1 MKWSLFALCIG
12 FCIDLLIGDPHGLPH
27 PVAAIGHLISL
38 LERLFRRLFPK
49 TPGGERAAGAC
60 IWILTALIAAAL
72 PALLLWGCARVSVWL
87 RLAVESV
94 MCGQILAAKSLRD
107 ESMKVYAALKHGSL
121 DEARQAVSMIVGRDV
136 ARLDARGVMRAAVET
151 VAENTSDGV
160 IAPMFYMALAGPA
173 GAYFYKAVNTM
184 DSMIGYRNERY
195 QYFGTAAAKLDDIL
209 NYIPARISAYL
220 MILAAFFARYD
231 AKEAFRVYR
240 RDKRNHA
247 SPNSA
252 HTEAV
257 CAGALHIQLAG
268 DAYYFGKLHKKPTIG
283 NADRPIEAKDIC
295 RANHSLYIT
304 TCIAIVVGLGLK
316 SLLFLCFI

>member
-160 IAPMFYMALAGPA
+160 IAPMLFLAIG
-173 GAYFYKAVNTM
+173 GAPLGFFYKAVNTM
-184 DSMIGYRNERY
+184 DSMLGYLEPPYKDIGLVPARM
-195 QYFGTAAAKLDDIL
+195 DDVF
-209 NYIPARISAYL
+209 NFIPARLSALL
-220 MILAAFFARYD
+220 MLA
-231 AKEAFRVYR
+231 
-240 RDKRNHA
+240 
-247 SPNSA
+247 
-252 HTEAV
+252 
-257 CAGALHIQLAG
+257 AGALLQLDVKTAG
-268 DAYYFGKLHKKPTIG
+268 RSSAGIAASMRARTRRRRNRSARDCWGCGWRAMRGTTGCCTKRISSETQSGKFPRRIF
-283 NADRPIEAKDIC
+283 
-295 RANHSLYIT
+295 RAR
-304 TCIAIVVGLGLK
+304 AV
-316 SLLFLCFI
+316 

>member
-160 IAPMFYMALAGPA
+160 IAPMLFLVIG
-173 GAYFYKAVNTM
+173 GAPLGFFYKAVNTM
-184 DSMIGYRNERY
+184 DSMLGYVEPPYKDIGLVPARM
-195 QYFGTAAAKLDDIL
+195 DDVF
-209 NYIPARISAYL
+209 NFIPARLSALL
-220 MILAAFFARYD
+220 MLA
-231 AKEAFRVYR
+231 
-240 RDKRNHA
+240 
-247 SPNSA
+247 
-252 HTEAV
+252 
-257 CAGALHIQLAG
+257 AGALLQLDVKNGWKIFCRDREAG
-268 DAYYFGKLHKKPTIG
+268 DRTGGHPARGA
-283 NADRPIEAKDIC
+283 ADVSDGGSGARGVRRGESAVD
-295 RANHSLYIT
+295 RSVN
-304 TCIAIVVGLGLK
+304 
-316 SLLFLCFI
+316 FEEMRCFMESKTRMAGTDTAMGSRSTFRRT

>member
-160 IAPMFYMALAGPA
+160 IAPMLFLAIG
-173 GAYFYKAVNTM
+173 GAPLGFFYKAVNTM
-184 DSMIGYRNERY
+184 DSMLGYVEPPYKDIGLVPARM
-195 QYFGTAAAKLDDIL
+195 DDVF
-209 NYIPARISAYL
+209 NFIPARLSALL
-220 MILAAFFARYD
+220 MLA
-231 AKEAFRVYR
+231 
-240 RDKRNHA
+240 
-247 SPNSA
+247 
-252 HTEAV
+252 
-257 CAGALHIQLAG
+257 AGALLQLDVKTAG
-268 DAYYFGKLHKKPTIG
+268 RSSAGIAASMRARTRRRRNRSARDCWGCGWRAMRGTTGCCTRRTISATRSG
-283 NADRPIEAKDIC
+283 RSNWRTS
-295 RANHSLYIT
+295 RAR
-304 TCIAIVVGLGLK
+304 GG
-316 SLLFLCFI
+316 

>member
-60 IWILTALIAAAL
+60 IWILTVLIAAAL

-160 IAPMFYMALAGPA
+160 IAPM
-173 GAYFYKAVNTM
+173 
-184 DSMIGYRNERY
+184 
-195 QYFGTAAAKLDDIL
+195 
-209 NYIPARISAYL
+209 
-220 MILAAFFARYD
+220 
-231 AKEAFRVYR
+231 
-240 RDKRNHA
+240 
-247 SPNSA
+247 
-252 HTEAV
+252 
-257 CAGALHIQLAG
+257 
-268 DAYYFGKLHKKPTIG
+268 
-283 NADRPIEAKDIC
+283 
-295 RANHSLYIT
+295 
-304 TCIAIVVGLGLK
+304 
-316 SLLFLCFI
+316 LFLVIGARRSVFSTRP

>member
-1 MKWSLFALCIG
+1 MNGILDAALRKNPHVRIVATAVTLESVGALAARMADFEKAECVSLQAARARTAGSYHLMQGTGMKWSLFALCIG

-60 IWILTALIAAAL
+60 IWILTVLIAAAL

-160 IAPMFYMALAGPA
+160 IAPMLFLVIG
-173 GAYFYKAVNTM
+173 GAPLGFFYKAVNTM
-184 DSMIGYRNERY
+184 DSMLGYVEPR
-195 QYFGTAAAKLDDIL
+195 
-209 NYIPARISAYL
+209 
-220 MILAAFFARYD
+220 
-231 AKEAFRVYR
+231 
-240 RDKRNHA
+240 
-247 SPNSA
+247 
-252 HTEAV
+252 
-257 CAGALHIQLAG
+257 
-268 DAYYFGKLHKKPTIG
+268 
-283 NADRPIEAKDIC
+283 
-295 RANHSLYIT
+295 
-304 TCIAIVVGLGLK
+304 
-316 SLLFLCFI
+316 LCEF

>member
-160 IAPMFYMALAGPA
+160 IAPMLFLAIG
-173 GAYFYKAVNTM
+173 GAPLGFFYKAVNTM
-184 DSMIGYRNERY
+184 DSMLGYKNETY
-195 QYFGTAAAKLDDIL
+195 LYFGRIPAKMDDL
-209 NYIPARISAYL
+209 FNYIPARLTAWF
-220 MILAAFFARYD
+220 MVLASFLTGLNGKNAW
-231 AKEAFRVYR
+231 KIYR
-240 RDKRNHA
+240 RDCRKHA

-252 HTEAV
+252 QSEAV
-257 CAGALHIQLAG
+257 CAGALDVQLAG
-268 DAYYFGKLHKKPTIG
+268 DAVYFGKIHKKEFIG
-283 NADRPIEAKDIC
+283 DPLRKIEAEDIP
-295 RANHSLYIT
+295 RAGRLMYVT
-304 TCIAIVVGLGLK
+304 TVLM
-316 SLLFLCFI
+316 LLVFGGIKLLICLL

>member
-12 FCIDLLIGDPHGLPH
+12 FCIDLLISDPHGLPH

-49 TPGGERAAGAC
+49 TPGGERTAGAC

-160 IAPMFYMALAGPA
+160 IAPMLFLAIG
-173 GAYFYKAVNTM
+173 GAPLGFFYKAVNTM
-184 DSMIGYRNERY
+184 DSMLGYKNETY
-195 QYFGTAAAKLDDIL
+195 LYFGRIPAKMDDL
-209 NYIPARISAYL
+209 FNYIPARLTAWF
-220 MILAAFFARYD
+220 MVLASFLTGLNGKNAW
-231 AKEAFRVYR
+231 KIYR
-240 RDKRNHA
+240 RDCRKHA

-252 HTEAV
+252 QSEAV
-257 CAGALHIQLAG
+257 CAGALDVQLAG
-268 DAYYFGKLHKKPTIG
+268 DAVYFGKIHKKEFIG
-283 NADRPIEAKDIC
+283 DPLRKIEAEDIP
-295 RANHSLYIT
+295 RAGRLMYVT
-304 TCIAIVVGLGLK
+304 TVLM
-316 SLLFLCFI
+316 LLVFGGIKLLICLL

>member
-87 RLAVESV
+87 RLAGESV

-107 ESMKVYAALKHGSL
+107 ESMKVYAALKKGVP
-121 DEARQAVSMIVGRDV
+121 EEYRRAVSMIVGRDT
-136 ARLDARGVMRAAVET
+136 AELDDLAVTRAAVET
-151 VAENTSDGV
+151 VAENASDGV
-160 IAPMFYMALAGPA
+160 IAPMLFLALG
-173 GAYFYKAVNTM
+173 GAPLGFFYKAANTM
-184 DSMIGYRNERY
+184 DSMLGYIEMPYKNIGLVP
-195 QYFGTAAAKLDDIL
+195 AKMDDVL
-209 NYIPARISAYL
+209 NYIPARLSALL
-220 MILAAFFARYD
+220 MLAAGALLGMD
-231 AKEAFRVYR
+231 AKNGWRIWR
-240 RDKRNHA
+240 RDRRNHA

-252 HTEAV
+252 QTESV
-257 CAGALHIQLAG
+257 CAGLLGVRLAG
-268 DAYYFGKLHKKPTIG
+268 DAYYHGELHKKPYIG
-283 NADRPIEAKDIC
+283 DALREIEYEDIP
-295 RANHSLYIT
+295 RAGRLLYATAALSLVLFG
-304 TCIAIVVGLGLK
+304 AVRF
-316 SLLFLCFI
+316 LLVM

>member
-151 VAENTSDGV
+151 VAVLPGV
-160 IAPMFYMALAGPA
+160 
-173 GAYFYKAVNTM
+173 
-184 DSMIGYRNERY
+184 
-195 QYFGTAAAKLDDIL
+195 
-209 NYIPARISAYL
+209 
-220 MILAAFFARYD
+220 
-231 AKEAFRVYR
+231 
-240 RDKRNHA
+240 
-247 SPNSA
+247 
-252 HTEAV
+252 
-257 CAGALHIQLAG
+257 
-268 DAYYFGKLHKKPTIG
+268 
-283 NADRPIEAKDIC
+283 
-295 RANHSLYIT
+295 
-304 TCIAIVVGLGLK
+304 
-316 SLLFLCFI
+316 